1 MSADGLQQLLDTARA
16 ERDRARR
23 ELATLADLILATA
36 TVYTDQALLEAAK
49 KAEPVL
55 TGRDRAN
62 RGRVRRGRTARHA

>member
-36 TVYTDQALLEAAK
+36 TVYTDQALLDAARK
-49 KAEPVL
+49 TESVL
-55 TGRDRAN
+55 TGRDGEGPGESRPGAE
-62 RGRVRRGRTARHA
+62 R